1 LVHENSALLVIIVPI
16 ITWAMASL
24 WNNTWKLTIVN
35 SLDKTLDQVST
46 CLLHTYGKLQSKNK
60 DQNASSA

>member
-1 LVHENSALLVIIVPI
+1 
-16 ITWAMASL
+16 
-24 WNNTWKLTIVN
+24 
-35 SLDKTLDQVST
+35 LDKTLDQVSA